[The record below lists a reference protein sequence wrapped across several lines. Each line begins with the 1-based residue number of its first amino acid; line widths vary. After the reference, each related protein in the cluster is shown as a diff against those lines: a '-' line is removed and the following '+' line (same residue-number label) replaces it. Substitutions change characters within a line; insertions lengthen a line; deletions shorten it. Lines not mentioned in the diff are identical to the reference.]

1 MRIRPDLVLCCA
13 VTLALTAGTALAGEG
28 HRHSHGHR
36 NVSIDHDEPATCD
49 DIQVEFDDRPA
60 VRAEETAT
68 LPAGGTLRLEAAENS
83 GVYVREADRA
93 DFEVVLCKAAPKQ
106 SSLAAIALARSASQ
120 VSVTG
125 PSSGDWAGYL
135 LVAAPRGASLEI
147 SASNGPI
154 GLIGLSGRVT
164 ARTENG
170 PISARRA
177 TGELDLEA
185 ENGPISFVG
194 ASGRSKLRTQN
205 GPIGVTL
212 GGRSWE
218 GDGLDARAV
227 NGPVSLSIPA
237 GYASSAVVESAGR
250 SPFQCRGEGCGSARK
265 TWDDDGRRIE
275 VGDGPVLVHVATVNG
290 PVSVRTGA
298 AGDEDEE

>member
-1 MRIRPDLVLCCA
+1 
-13 VTLALTAGTALAGEG
+13 
-28 HRHSHGHR
+28 
-36 NVSIDHDEPATCD
+36 
-49 DIQVEFDDRPA
+49 
-60 VRAEETAT
+60 
-68 LPAGGTLRLEAAENS
+68 
-83 GVYVREADRA
+83 
-93 DFEVVLCKAAPKQ
+93 
-106 SSLAAIALARSASQ
+106 
-120 VSVTG
+120 VTG
-125 PSSGDWAGYL
+125 PSNGDWAGYL

-298 AGDEDEE
+298 AGDEPEE

>member
-1 MRIRPDLVLCCA
+1 MRTPLKRVVLCA
-13 VTLALTAGTALAGEG
+13 AGLALTAGTVLAG
-28 HRHSHGHR
+28 HRHR
-36 NVSIDHDEPATCD
+36 NVTIDHDEPESCA
-49 DIQVEFDDRPA
+49 DIQVDFDERPA
-60 VRAEETAT
+60 LRAEERASMT
-68 LPAGGTLRLEAAENS
+68 LPSGGTLRLEAAENS
-83 GVYVREADRA
+83 GVYVREAARS
-93 DFEVVLCKAAPKQ
+93 DFEVVLCKAAPK
-106 SSLAAIALARSASQ
+106 SSTLSRIALARAGDR

-125 PSSGDWAGYL
+125 PSRGEWAGYL
-135 LVAAPRGASLEI
+135 LVTAPAGASLEI
-147 SASNGPI
+147 SAFNGPI
-154 GLIGLSGRVT
+154 GLLALSGRVT

-170 PISARRA
+170 PISARRT

-227 NGPVSLSIPA
+227 NGPVSLSIPP
-237 GYASSAVVESAGR
+237 GYGSAAVVESAGR
-250 SPFQCRGEGCGSARK
+250 SPFQCRGEACGSARK
-265 TWDDDGRRIE
+265 TWDEDSRRIE
-275 VGDGPVLVHVATVNG
+275 VGEGPVLVRVATVNG

-298 AGDEDEE
+298 GNDEDEEDEED